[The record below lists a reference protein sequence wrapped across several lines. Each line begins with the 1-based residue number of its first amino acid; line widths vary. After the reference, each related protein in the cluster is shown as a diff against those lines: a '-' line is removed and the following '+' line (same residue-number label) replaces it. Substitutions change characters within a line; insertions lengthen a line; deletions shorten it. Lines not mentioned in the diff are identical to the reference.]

1 MKTKAKRAGL
11 EAGKTF
17 DACSAYETRE
27 PEMIPGKQGWSLQD
41 HPSLTGRV
49 GFLRSEFA

>member
-17 DACSAYETRE
+17 DACPAYVLSAKIDPGE
-27 PEMIPGKQGWSLQD
+27 PESASVDDPVERIW
-41 HPSLTGRV
+41 
-49 GFLRSEFA
+49 